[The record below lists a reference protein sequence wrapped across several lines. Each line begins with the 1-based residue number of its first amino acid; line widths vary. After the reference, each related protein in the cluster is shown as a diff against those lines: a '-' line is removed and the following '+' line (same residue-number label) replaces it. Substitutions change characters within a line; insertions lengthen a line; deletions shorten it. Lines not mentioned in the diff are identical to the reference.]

1 MALVKPTLTFELG
14 LTAGFHDAT
23 TSVAWTDITNY
34 VISWSTGRGR
44 EPKRPPAHF
53 DPGQA
58 DLLLNNRDRR
68 FDPTNTAG
76 PYYPNLQPA
85 RVRLRIRATWDAGAG
100 PVTYDV
106 ITAFVKRWP
115 PEWTATATS
124 VVKITAVD
132 AMGAPLNLAQ
142 IAGSIW
148 QTMVRHD
155 KPLAWYRLG
164 EGSGTLAADSTPH
177 RHDGQ
182 YQGSPELG
190 KDSLVITDTADKAA
204 RFVTGSRL
212 SIPDKNLIPGYPF
225 TVESWF
231 RCSTDISGARM
242 ILCAFDGPSAGWR
255 QVVQIFISQAA
266 FGAEAGKVIAFVGNP
281 YPTTATQ
288 TNSTITVN
296 DGAVHHLVVVFRSS
310 TDIDIYIDGADR
322 TFVWATN
329 AHTFPND
336 LLTGYAIGNNPAASF
351 GDFRFGVDAG
361 DVLDEVVIY
370 DYALSTTRIV
380 KHYQGGAYFIGE
392 ASGSRVIRL
401 LEEADWPTAVDVDV
415 DPGESLLVMV
425 TSAGG
430 VVANLQ
436 KVEDSEQGAIF
447 IDESGKLVFHDRH
460 HILAAPYTVSQVT
473 LEQGV
478 GTLAYEPPVLWGNDD
493 AELYNAATG
502 SRVGGPVYTVVDETS
517 QDAYGERPLPSMDGL
532 LNLSDSEVVDLL
544 TYRVSKY
551 AQPTP
556 TVRQVRLHPAA
567 QPALYPY
574 VLGLGLRSRI
584 TVKVAPP
591 GGGPVFS
598 QESHIERITHE
609 VDATGDWWT
618 TWDIS
623 AADTAS
629 YLTLDDPVRG
639 LLDSGN
645 LVAF

>member
-34 VISWSTGRGR
+34 VISWGTGRGR

-68 FDPTNTAG
+68 FDPTNTAS

-85 RVRLRIRATWDAGAG
+85 RVRLRITATWAGT
-100 PVTYDV
+100 PYKV

-142 IAGSIW
+142 VAGSIW

-182 YQGSPELG
+182 YQGTPELG

-212 SIPDKNLIPGYPF
+212 SIPEKNLIPNYPF
-225 TVESWF
+225 TVECWF
-231 RCSTDISGARM
+231 RCSTDVTGARM
-242 ILCAFDGPSAGWR
+242 ILSAYDGPTSGWR
-255 QVVQIFISQAA
+255 QFVQIFIAQAA
-266 FGAEAGKVIAFVGNP
+266 FGADAGKIIATVANP
-281 YPTTATQ
+281 YPTGTQ
-288 TNSTITVN
+288 VTSSVTVN
-296 DGAVHHLVVVFRSS
+296 DGGVHHLAVRFNFS
-310 TDIDIYIDGADR
+310 TDFDIFIDGVDR
-322 TFVWATN
+322 TGAVIAN
-329 AHTFPND
+329 AHAFPND
-336 LLTGYAIGNNPAASF
+336 LLTGYGIGNNPAATF
-351 GDFRFGVDAG
+351 GDFRFGFDAN

-370 DYALSTTRIV
+370 HYALSNSRIV
-380 KHYQGGAYFIGE
+380 KHYQGANYFIGE

-415 DPGESLLVMV
+415 DSGESLLVMA

-436 KVEDSEQGAIF
+436 KVEDSEQGALF
-447 IDESGKLVFHDRH
+447 IDESGKVVFHDRH
-460 HILAAPYTVSQVT
+460 RLMQPPYTVSQVT

-493 AELYNAATG
+493 AELYNSATG
-502 SRVGGPVYTVVDETS
+502 SRVGGPTYTIEDEAS
-517 QDAYGERPLPSMDGL
+517 QDAYGERPLPSMEGL
-532 LNLSDSEVVDLL
+532 LNLADSEVVDLL
-544 TYRVSKY
+544 TYRVSRY

-609 VDATGDWWT
+609 VDAGGDWWT

-645 LVAF
+645 LIAF